1 MNEHETQNQNI
12 GMNTSQPSWDLE
24 DMVERVR
31 HTLQEEIDPAIIRH
45 TLVDILSTF
54 ENVTVRTFVPIFACK
69 EAIRVLKRY

>member
-1 MNEHETQNQNI
+1 MNNYDRQKQKI
-12 GMNTSQPSWDLE
+12 VVNTSQPSWDLD

-45 TLVDILSTF
+45 TLIDILSSF

-69 EAIRVLKRY
+69 EAIRVLKRF